1 MFDNCPVTLEEI
13 KNHLHILSEDFDQT
27 LWMNLRA
34 ATAAAESYI
43 GRNII
48 RRVVNMSMPFSKTFT
63 VADYSTVENVTV
75 DGGDVEYTQVNN
87 KVTLLVDNGKVVRCD
102 VISGWLPEECPM
114 DIKMA
119 IMLMA
124 AKYFNNPVD
133 SVEQL
138 PKASTSLLKPFKN
151 YMI

>member
-1 MFDNCPVTLEEI
+1 MFDNYPVTLDEL
-13 KNHLHILSEDFDQT
+13 KNHLHILSEDFDQS
-27 LWMNLRA
+27 LWVNLRA

-43 GRNII
+43 GRDII
-48 RRVVNMSMPFSKTFT
+48 RRVVGMSMPFSKTFT
-63 VADYSTVENVTV
+63 VADFTTVENVTV
-75 DGGDVEYTQVNN
+75 DGMNVEFTQVNN
-87 KVTLLVDNGKVVRCD
+87 NVTILVDNGEVVRYTL
-102 VISGWLPEECPM
+102 VSGWEPADCPM

-138 PKASTSLLKPFKN
+138 PKASSALLKPFKN